1 MIRRHWPGVCT
12 GLLLLALTAA
22 RAEAYPQWQFTSGTA
37 RCNSCHYAPG
47 GGGLVTSYARDA
59 IGDEL
64 STFAGDG
71 NFLHGVVRP
80 PSWLALGGDFRGAS
94 LAHTVQDPGG
104 PTTALFPMQADLTA
118 RVAFG
123 AGFSFQAIGGIRGQ
137 ARDASTPVPEQ
148 NYQPIPA
155 SRLISREHF
164 LSWQPEVLGPYLR
177 VGRFFAPFG
186 LRLAEHVT
194 YVRRDL
200 GFDRLQETYNLSGG
214 FVYARS
220 ELHVTAFAPDFVRGM
235 GSIEKGA
242 AAYYEYRL
250 LNDTAS
256 VAAQSRLAFSPGVN
270 RFVVGTVGKLG
281 LEAARLVLLCEVNLV
296 HLVFDTTAV
305 GTRQQLIGAA
315 GLAALPL
322 RGLMVTLLGERN
334 QVDLQVRDSA
344 WNAAGLFVNWFPY
357 PHVELMVMTRF
368 QFAAGSDATKT
379 LLAQLHYFL

>member
-1 MIRRHWPGVCT
+1 MNRPHWA
-12 GLLLLALTAA
+12 GLGAGFLLLALAA
-22 RAEAYPQWQFTSGTA
+22 SRAEAYPQWQFTSGTA

-64 STFAGDG
+64 STFTGDG

-94 LAHTVQDPGG
+94 LAHSVQDPGG
-104 PTTALFPMQADLTA
+104 PTTAMFPMQADLTA

-123 AGFSFQAIGGIRGQ
+123 GGFSFQAIGGLRGR
-137 ARDASTPVPEQ
+137 ARDPGAPVPDQ
-148 NYQPIPA
+148 NFQPLPA
-155 SRLISREHF
+155 SRLISREHY
-164 LSWQPEVLGPYLR
+164 LTWQPEILGPYVR
-177 VGRFFAPFG
+177 AGRFFAPFG

-200 GFDRLQETYNLSGG
+200 GFDRLQETYNISGG
-214 FVYARS
+214 FVFPRS
-220 ELHVTAFAPDFVRGM
+220 ELHVTAFAPDFLRGM

-256 VAAQSRLAFSPGVN
+256 VAAQSRLAFSPGVT

-281 LEAARLVLLCEVNLV
+281 IEAARLVLLCEVNLV

-305 GTRQQLIGAA
+305 GTRQQVVAAA
-315 GLAALPL
+315 GVAALPV
-322 RGLMVTLLGERN
+322 RGLMLTLLGERN

-344 WNAAGLFVNWFPY
+344 WNAANLFVNWFPY
-357 PHVELMVMTRF
+357 PHLELNLMGRL

-379 LLAQLHYFL
+379 LLAQVHYFL